1 MYQVSD
7 HTRSQFEKMLGLASV
22 KEALAFIE
30 ANQPEAIEEQKE
42 LVLIEA
48 PTGHEENRAKVFA
61 EKFKA
66 LGLEDVHTDR
76 GGNVI
81 GIRRGTGKGP
91 KVLIEGHMDTVFPF
105 GTVKGVEE
113 KDGFLYAPGIGDDTR
128 ALAMLLCLIRTLNKT
143 GIQTAGDIVF
153 VGTTREEGMG
163 GLGGMKDFLA
173 DNDDIDISLSL
184 DNNDM
189 SLLVFEATGGE
200 TYQVNFY
207 GIGGHAFG
215 CFGKM
220 AQPVHAA
227 ARAVAK
233 IADFVVPSDPKTSF
247 CVSNFHGGNDA
258 GVHAIAPKAT
268 IKFNFRSNS
277 QEELAKLRTNI
288 FNAIEEA
295 CQEETAK
302 WGQDTITWDKKLISS
317 VPGGTQDMHAPL
329 VETAYMGL
337 SHLGVEPVIHRGG
350 CTNANVAV
358 AKGLPALCMGR
369 AYAPDENSKN
379 IMNHSIHEKFPITG
393 SYKAI
398 QQAFMVLMMA
408 AGIDGEFDS
417 ITGIG
422 AEK

>member
-91 KVLIEGHMDTVFPF
+91 IEGHMDTVFPF

-173 DNDDIDISLSL
+173 DNDRHFPQPGQQRHEPSGVRGHRRRDVRGK
-184 DNNDM
+184 
-189 SLLVFEATGGE
+189 LLRNRRPCLWLLRKDGPAGP
-200 TYQVNFY
+200 
-207 GIGGHAFG
+207 
-215 CFGKM
+215 CSCKSSGKD
-220 AQPVHAA
+220 
-227 ARAVAK
+227 R
-233 IADFVVPSDPKTSF
+233 
-247 CVSNFHGGNDA
+247 
-258 GVHAIAPKAT
+258 
-268 IKFNFRSNS
+268 
-277 QEELAKLRTNI
+277 
-288 FNAIEEA
+288 
-295 CQEETAK
+295 
-302 WGQDTITWDKKLISS
+302 
-317 VPGGTQDMHAPL
+317 
-329 VETAYMGL
+329 
-337 SHLGVEPVIHRGG
+337 
-350 CTNANVAV
+350 
-358 AKGLPALCMGR
+358 
-369 AYAPDENSKN
+369 
-379 IMNHSIHEKFPITG
+379 
-393 SYKAI
+393 
-398 QQAFMVLMMA
+398 
-408 AGIDGEFDS
+408 
-417 ITGIG
+417 
-422 AEK
+422 

>member
-200 TYQVNFY
+200 TYEVNFY

-379 IMNHSIHEKFPITG
+379 HSIHEKFPITG

>member
-143 GIQTAGDIVF
+143 GIQTAGD
-153 VGTTREEGMG
+153 
-163 GLGGMKDFLA
+163 
-173 DNDDIDISLSL
+173 
-184 DNNDM
+184 
-189 SLLVFEATGGE
+189 LVFCYGCLGHGRWEDHGDPPVPHFPGYGTGTLPEGRAGNDWRRKGPG
-200 TYQVNFY
+200 VS
-207 GIGGHAFG
+207 GGAFG
-215 CFGKM
+215 SLRNRHG
-220 AQPVHAA
+220 
-227 ARAVAK
+227 
-233 IADFVVPSDPKTSF
+233 DPGWRRLYPTE
-247 CVSNFHGGNDA
+247 
-258 GVHAIAPKAT
+258 I
-268 IKFNFRSNS
+268 
-277 QEELAKLRTNI
+277 
-288 FNAIEEA
+288 
-295 CQEETAK
+295 
-302 WGQDTITWDKKLISS
+302 
-317 VPGGTQDMHAPL
+317 MH
-329 VETAYMGL
+329 
-337 SHLGVEPVIHRGG
+337 
-350 CTNANVAV
+350 
-358 AKGLPALCMGR
+358 
-369 AYAPDENSKN
+369 
-379 IMNHSIHEKFPITG
+379 
-393 SYKAI
+393 
-398 QQAFMVLMMA
+398 
-408 AGIDGEFDS
+408 
-417 ITGIG
+417 
-422 AEK
+422 

>member
-184 DNNDM
+184 NHNDM
-189 SLLVFEATGGE
+189 SLLVFEA
-200 TYQVNFY
+200 
-207 GIGGHAFG
+207 
-215 CFGKM
+215 
-220 AQPVHAA
+220 
-227 ARAVAK
+227 
-233 IADFVVPSDPKTSF
+233 
-247 CVSNFHGGNDA
+247 
-258 GVHAIAPKAT
+258 
-268 IKFNFRSNS
+268 
-277 QEELAKLRTNI
+277 
-288 FNAIEEA
+288 
-295 CQEETAK
+295 
-302 WGQDTITWDKKLISS
+302 
-317 VPGGTQDMHAPL
+317 PGGQT
-329 VETAYMGL
+329 
-337 SHLGVEPVIHRGG
+337 
-350 CTNANVAV
+350 
-358 AKGLPALCMGR
+358 
-369 AYAPDENSKN
+369 
-379 IMNHSIHEKFPITG
+379 
-393 SYKAI
+393 
-398 QQAFMVLMMA
+398 
-408 AGIDGEFDS
+408 
-417 ITGIG
+417 
-422 AEK
+422 